1 MLDVSEIMGSN
12 LQTTD
17 FDEWEEIAER
27 VKQIDNDVTALVTL
41 LNSIPKSEW
50 EDEHQKASE
59 GMSELKDILE
69 ERLAKEHPDK
79 WDTHMFYGEP
89 NDPSWD

>member
-1 MLDVSEIMGSN
+1 MGSN
-12 LQTTD
+12 LQTTE

-27 VKQIDNDVTALVTL
+27 VNQIDNDVTALVNL

-50 EDEHQKASE
+50 EEEQRKASE
-59 GMSELKDILE
+59 GISELKNVLE

-79 WDTHMFYGEP
+79 WETDMFYGKP
-89 NDPSWD
+89 NDPSWK

>member
-1 MLDVSEIMGSN
+1 MGNN
-12 LQTTD
+12 LQTTE

-50 EDEHQKASE
+50 EDEQQKASE
-59 GMSELKDILE
+59 GMSELKGVLE
-69 ERLAKEHPDK
+69 ERLAKEHPEK
-79 WDTHMFYGEP
+79 WEPQMFYGEP
-89 NDPSWD
+89 NNPSWD